1 MLKGGG
7 DTVLAFDLR
16 FESAVQDRCRASHNS
31 FRQYCLNPWIGQGQF
46 RPSART
52 KSVAFK
58 LFQPCGSEVW
68 RFEVLDSQGV
78 RVHKVGVLC
87 IQGSR
92 KPLYA
97 KQPDWVVI
105 VGSESSDCLSW
116 S

>member
-16 FESAVQDRCRASHNS
+16 FESAVQDRCRTSHNL

-58 LFQPCGSEVW
+58 LFQPCGNEVW
-68 RFEVLDSQGV
+68 RFEVLDSQGSGFIRWV
-78 RVHKVGVLC
+78 SCVSRAVGNRCMLNNQ
-87 IQGSR
+87 IG
-92 KPLYA
+92 
-97 KQPDWVVI
+97 W
-105 VGSESSDCLSW
+105 
-116 S
+116 